1 MILLICGLGAAAF
14 VSGAWLRHVESGR
27 GFRAWAIRPTRGK
40 LAVLLAIF
48 LALALVSAI
57 EMYSAHSKPVRG
69 ENVVT
74 LARYAHEWR
83 YDYVAKLKPNELYE
97 NRRTLRPGEGT
108 LYIKILEDL
117 DVSFRYTF
125 TCDRP
130 ASISTSYSIGITF
143 EAPEKWTKALAA
155 TSENSVE
162 VEGRVA
168 ELSASLPVS
177 LAYLDNLRRR
187 IEEETGTSS
196 SSYDLRI
203 RPTVRTVA
211 RTDVGTVDEV
221 VSPELVLSFRYR
233 SPEGDYIAVSGLEN
247 RSYGAIARVENV
259 SHPEVASRRRASYV
273 MMAVSLVGLA
283 LVGAGFARLK
293 PPRLEKPVEEM
304 VKPFKEAVI
313 EAAGEP
319 SQVGATVAVKSLE
332 DLAAIAEG
340 LGKPILHFRAPAR
353 AGEAVHS
360 FFVLDGQVKY
370 EYKIKTKEGYW
381 ILR

>member
-1 MILLICGLGAAAF
+1 M
-14 VSGAWLRHVESGR
+14 VGAWLHHVESGIR
-27 GFRAWAIRPTRGK
+27 FRAWASKPTRGK

-48 LALALVSAI
+48 LALALASAI
-57 EMYSAHSKPVRG
+57 EMYAAHSQPVRE

-74 LARYAHEWR
+74 LARYAHGWR

-97 NRRTLRPGEGT
+97 NRQTLRPGEGI

-130 ASISTSYSIGITF
+130 ASISTSYSMAMTF
-143 EAPEKWTKALAA
+143 EAPEKWVKALAA

-168 ELSASLPVS
+168 EFSVQLPID
-177 LAYLDNLRRR
+177 LARLDNLRRR
-187 IEEETGTSS
+187 IEEETGTTS

-203 RPTVRTVA
+203 RPTIRTVA
-211 RTDVGTVDEV
+211 KTDVGTVDEV
-221 VSPELVLSFRYR
+221 LAPELVLSFRYR

-247 RSYGAIARVENV
+247 RSLGAIYRVENV
-259 SHPEVASRRRASYV
+259 FHPEVASRRRVSYA
-273 MMAVSLVGLA
+273 MMAVALVGLA
-283 LVGAGFARLK
+283 LTGVGLARTK
-293 PPRLEKPVEEM
+293 PPKLEKPVEEM
-304 VKPFKEAVI
+304 IKPFKEAVI

-319 SQVGATVAVKSLE
+319 SQVGATVAVRSLE

-353 AGEAVHS
+353 AGEAAHS

-370 EYKIKTKEGYW
+370 EYRIKTKEGYW

>member
-1 MILLICGLGAAAF
+1 
-14 VSGAWLRHVESGR
+14 AWLRHVEGGSR
-27 GFRAWAIRPTRGK
+27 FRVWAFSLTRGK

-48 LALALVSAI
+48 LALTLASAL
-57 EMYSAHSKPVRG
+57 EMYSAHSKPVRE

-97 NRRTLRPGEGT
+97 NRLTLRPGEGV
-108 LYIKILEDL
+108 LYIKILEGL
-117 DVSFRYTF
+117 DVTFRYTF

-130 ASISTSYSIGITF
+130 ASISTSYSVGITF
-143 EAPEKWTKALAA
+143 EAPEKWVRTLAA
-155 TSENSVE
+155 ASENSVE
-162 VEGRVA
+162 AEGRVA
-168 ELSASLPVS
+168 EFSVRLPLD
-177 LAYLDNLRRR
+177 LARLDNLRRR
-187 IEEETGTSS
+187 IEEETGTTS

-203 RPTVRTVA
+203 RPTIHTVA
-211 RTDVGTVDEV
+211 RTDVGAVDEV
-221 VSPELVLSFRYR
+221 LTPELVLSFKYR

-247 RSYGAIARVENV
+247 RSFGAIYRVENV
-259 SHPEVASRRRASYV
+259 YRPEVAGRRRASYA
-273 MMAVSLVGLA
+273 MMAVSLIGLA
-283 LVGAGFARLK
+283 LVGVGFARTR

-319 SQVGATVAVKSLE
+319 EQVGATVAVKSLE

-360 FFVLDGQVKY
+360 FFVLDGTVKY
-370 EYKIKTKEGYW
+370 EFKIKSKEGYW